1 MGFSHLD
8 KNGKAKMVDVS
19 KKKTT
24 KRTALA
30 SGDVLVSAKLLE
42 MIEKNTVEKGDV
54 LTVAKIAAI
63 QAAKNTAGII
73 PLCHN
78 IFISHIDVTFEII
91 KKDSIIRIFANAKST
106 SLTGLE
112 MESLTAVS
120 VAALTIYDMCKAVDK
135 SIVISNIHLCKK
147 TGGKSGTYVSPGKK

>member
-1 MGFSHLD
+1 MGFSHID

-30 SGDVLVSAKLLE
+30 SGDVFVSGKLLE

-63 QAAKNTAGII
+63 QAAKNTSAII
-73 PLCHN
+73 PMCHN
-78 IFISHIDVTFEII
+78 IFISHIDINFEIL
-91 KKDSIIRIFANAKST
+91 KKESLIRVFANAKST
-106 SLTGLE
+106 SVTGLE

-147 TGGKSGTYVSPGKK
+147 TGGKSGTYISPGK

>member
-19 KKKTT
+19 QKKTS

-30 SGDVLVSAKLLE
+30 SGDVLVSKKLLR
-42 MIEKNTVEKGDV
+42 MIEENTIAKGDV
-54 LTVAKIAAI
+54 LNVAKIAAI
-63 QAAKNTAGII
+63 QAAKNTSGII

-78 IFISHIDVTFEII
+78 IFISHIDVSFEIMQ
-91 KKDSIIRIFANAKST
+91 KDSLIRIFANAKST
-106 SLTGLE
+106 SVTGLE

-135 SIVISNIHLCKK
+135 SITISNIHLCKK
-147 TGGKSGTYVSPGKK
+147 TGGKSGTYINPAK